1 MKTQLKIAVLFLGF
15 VVANSSVMG
24 QIPEYSAPRDTI
36 EKNTVFDS
44 THNIPLLKE
53 DYPLLTG
60 QTLYVKY
67 PFADMEKYGYH
78 GFYQSWP
85 KPKNN
90 GYSWGLK
97 TYGKNPKAYSCTAV
111 ELQGKYFKVE
121 EVKHYNGR
129 YWLKLVN
136 VNNSSDIAYYDA
148 DGYDFRTDFIV
159 LSHYNY
165 TTSLYKDKVI
175 CLIEN
180 NSVVR
185 KKCTGIGIDKDVQV
199 LCLIFEDGSST
210 FVAND
215 LIRFNNYNDD
225 FWEEMNLGASSRAKD
240 RYNWFMIE
248 ESYDKLYEK
257 YGDYVEIALRRKV
270 CVGMPLEL
278 LLISWGEPEK
288 INRSSYCPDQYV
300 YGDQYVYVEGG
311 KITSWN

>member
-1 MKTQLKIAVLFLGF
+1 MDIMGF
-15 VVANSSVMG
+15 INHG
-24 QIPEYSAPRDTI
+24 QIPSVGGG
-36 EKNTVFDS
+36 NF
-44 THNIPLLKE
+44 
-53 DYPLLTG
+53 
-60 QTLYVKY
+60 
-67 PFADMEKYGYH
+67 
-78 GFYQSWP
+78 
-85 KPKNN
+85 
-90 GYSWGLK
+90 GLK
-97 TYGKNPKAYSCTAV
+97 TYGKNPKAYSCTSI

-121 EVKHYNGR
+121 EVKHYTNGH

-148 DGYDFRTDFIV
+148 DEYDFRTDFIV

-180 NSVVR
+180 TSVVR
-185 KKCTGIGIDKDVQV
+185 KKCISVGIDKDVQV
-199 LCLIFEDGSST
+199 LCLVFEDGSST

-215 LIRFNNYNDD
+215 LIRFNNYDD
-225 FWEEMNLGASSRAKD
+225 FCEEMDLGASSRAKD
-240 RYNWFMIE
+240 RYNWFMTE

-257 YGDYVEIALRRKV
+257 YGDYVVTALRKSIS
-270 CVGMPLEL
+270 VGMPLEL

-288 INRSSYCPDQYV
+288 INRSSYGPDQYV

>member
-1 MKTQLKIAVLFLGF
+1 MKTQLRIAVFFLGF
-15 VVANSSVMG
+15 VVANSSVLG

-36 EKNTVFDS
+36 DKNTVYDS
-44 THNIPLLKE
+44 THNIPLLEK

-60 QTLYVKY
+60 QTLYIKHL
-67 PFADMEKYGYH
+67 FADMEQFGYH

-90 GYSWGLK
+90 GYSWDLK
-97 TYGKNPKAYSCTAV
+97 TYGKNPKAYSCTSI

-121 EVKHYNGR
+121 EVKHYTKG

-136 VNNSSDIAYYDA
+136 VNNSSDIAYYDV
-148 DGYDFRTDFIV
+148 DINFRDHFIV

-165 TTSLYKDKVI
+165 TSSLYKDKVI

-185 KKCTGIGIDKDVQV
+185 KKCISVGIDKDVQV
-199 LCLIFEDGSST
+199 LCLVFEDGSST

-215 LIRFNNYNDD
+215 LIRFNNYDD
-225 FWEEMNLGASSRAKD
+225 FREEMNLGASSRAKD
-240 RYNWFMIE
+240 RYNWFMTE

-257 YGDYVEIALRRKV
+257 YGDYVVTALKRNIR
-270 CVGMPLEL
+270 VGMPLEL
-278 LLISWGEPEK
+278 LLISWGEPKE
-288 INRSSYCPDQYV
+288 INRSSYGDAQYV
-300 YGDQYVYVEGG
+300 YGDQYVYVKDG
-311 KITSWN
+311 KITAWN